1 LFYDFWRSNC
11 VIPSSKYSNWNI
23 NIWKE
28 DQYLTA
34 RLWTLLEYIYQLQL
48 FFKGFE
54 LRSLR
59 YRSQTLITKLTPQRR
74 FWQSISYVLQSS
86 MMIIYVLS

>member
-48 FFKGFE
+48 FSKGFE

-59 YRSQTLITKLTPQRR
+59 YRSQTLITKLTPQGRLTK
-74 FWQSISYVLQSS
+74 Y
-86 MMIIYVLS
+86 IYHMYFNDENLCSNKQ